1 MRIIVTGATGYVGRA
16 LVPHLSRLGYTGVAV
31 GRKTAFAL
39 PQGWSYAERDQILT
53 RGEAGDWLV
62 HLEVKQHVLAP
73 TEKDLRE
80 FEEVNVL
87 GTIQWLEWC
96 SRFDVRKFL
105 YFSSI
110 KAVNPEFETAPA
122 DESATGPGDTP
133 YGKSKWAAEE
143 AVRKW
148 AGRDSKQRG
157 VIVRPAVIYGPRNKA
172 NVSAMVKAIDKQRF
186 FLPDGG
192 KNIKSLVSIGNVVAA
207 VAHFLGKSSEA
218 CETYNLVDSRS
229 YTVRE
234 FSSLI
239 AGALG
244 KNYTPASI
252 PAALLVLPAF
262 FGDIAARIGLG
273 FPLTSSRLK
282 ALTEQTWFT
291 GAKLERSG
299 FHPPESTELA
309 VSMLIEW
316 YRSSSQNPGNKPPEA
331 T

>member
-1 MRIIVTGATGYVGRA
+1 MRIIVTGATGYVGRSLA
-16 LVPHLSRLGYTGVAV
+16 PHLARLGHTGVAV
-31 GRKTAFAL
+31 GRKPSFPL
-39 PQGWSYAERDQILT
+39 PHGWKYVERNQCLKS
-53 RGEAGDWLV
+53 GEAADWLV

-73 TEKDLRE
+73 TENDLKD

-96 SRFDVRKFL
+96 NRFDVRKFL

-110 KAVNPEFETAPA
+110 KAVNPAGETSPT

-133 YGKSKWAAEE
+133 YGRSKWAAEE

-148 AGRDSKQRG
+148 AGWDGKQQG
-157 VIVRPAVIYGPRNKA
+157 VIVRPAVIYGPGNQA
-172 NVSAMVKAIDKQRF
+172 NVSAMVKAIDNRRF

-207 VAHFLGKSSEA
+207 VNHLLGTTHGA

-229 YTVRE
+229 YTVCE
-234 FSSLI
+234 FSRLI

-244 KNYTPASI
+244 KGCPPSI
-252 PAALLVLPAF
+252 PAALLVLPALM
-262 FGDIAARIGLG
+262 GDMAARLGLG

-309 VSMLIEW
+309 VHKLIEW
-316 YRSSSQNPGNKPPEA
+316 YRSSSQKAENEPPKVA
-331 T
+331 